1 MVKRFRGFLTF
12 STFGAGAS
20 SRPLKREHNQGGRA
34 GQAGLSPTAPEIRH
48 KRILKGS
55 AEGKLPELSHRVTF
69 NLMLKMPLKNLPHL
83 ADQATSQGILLTT
96 ERNYST
102 RIGFFVSAQVTA
114 NWRATP
120 RFKHSETLSDPNSF
134 CQELESDPVSP
145 RTGSR
150 TV

>member
-1 MVKRFRGFLTF
+1 MLRANSLS
-12 STFGAGAS
+12 ST
-20 SRPLKREHNQGGRA
+20 
-34 GQAGLSPTAPEIRH
+34 T
-48 KRILKGS
+48 
-55 AEGKLPELSHRVTF
+55 RVTF

-145 RTGSR
+145 RMGSR